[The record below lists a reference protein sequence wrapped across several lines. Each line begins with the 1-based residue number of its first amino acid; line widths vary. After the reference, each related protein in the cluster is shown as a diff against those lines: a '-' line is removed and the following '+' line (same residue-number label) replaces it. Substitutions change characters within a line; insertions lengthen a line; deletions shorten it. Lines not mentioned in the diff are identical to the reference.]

1 MAGTQGFT
9 SLRVLGAGVD
19 RSYRFG
25 NNLVASAVNESN
37 QVAGFYII
45 GHLQEQAG
53 MFYDDGDTVH
63 TYEDVLGR
71 QDLRGLDVNDSGVI
85 AGVSRYTADQEA
97 AMGYPDKQE
106 WAFTFNNGNFNWLPG
121 LDDYFLNAQ
130 AMALNNNGW
139 VVGIS
144 QSAGTDFDATLWID
158 GRPMDLN
165 ALTTNLP
172 NDMYLVYATDVNDS
186 GQIAALARAA
196 DGNLYPVLLT
206 PTAPIPEPVAA
217 LSPLLSLIALGRQRK
232 C

>member
-1 MAGTQGFT
+1 
-9 SLRVLGAGVD
+9 
-19 RSYRFG
+19 
-25 NNLVASAVNESN
+25 
-37 QVAGFYII
+37 
-45 GHLQEQAG
+45 
-53 MFYDDGDTVH
+53 
-63 TYEDVLGR
+63 
-71 QDLRGLDVNDSGVI
+71 
-85 AGVSRYTADQEA
+85 
-97 AMGYPDKQE
+97 
-106 WAFTFNNGNFNWLPG
+106 
-121 LDDYFLNAQ
+121 
-130 AMALNNNGW
+130 MALNNNGW

-206 PTAPIPEPVAA
+206 PTAPIPEPAA